1 MDESVL
7 WAIAIGT
14 GVLGLL
20 LLAVAGAVAVYW
32 NLVARRPQGAPYADK
47 PQSYAGD
54 LTAARKEQ
62 SPANSF
68 KAQPTTANS
77 PWLWI
82 KAWLFALLHAGTVSV
97 VMGGVTFFQDL
108 AKSSEEIQTTGTVT
122 FPKQLLPG
130 TLSGSTARKQ
140 LSRPAGNPSKATKA
154 AKAGKAG
161 QPKTA
166 SGKPSDWEVVDLVNE
181 VVSDNR

>member
-32 NLVARRPQGAPYADK
+32 NTVSRRPQRAPYADK

-68 KAQPTTANS
+68 RAQPTTVNS

-108 AKSSEEIQTTGTVT
+108 AKSSEEIQTTGAVT

-130 TLSGSTARKQ
+130 TLSGSTTQKQ
-140 LSRPAGNPSKATKA
+140 LSRSTENPSKVTRAGE
-154 AKAGKAG
+154 AGKPS
-161 QPKTA
+161 QSKTA
-166 SGKPSDWEVVDLVNE
+166 SGNTSDWEVVDLVNE

>member
-32 NLVARRPQGAPYADK
+32 HLVARK
-47 PQSYAGD
+47 PQEARYAGD
-54 LTAARKEQ
+54 LATAETER
-62 SPANSF
+62 SPAGSS
-68 KAQPTTANS
+68 KTQPTTTNS

-82 KAWLFALLHAGTVSV
+82 KAWIFALLHAGTVSV

-108 AKSSEEIQTTGTVT
+108 AKASEEIQTTGAVT

-130 TLSGSTARKQ
+130 TLSDSTSREQ
-140 LSRPAGNPSKATKA
+140 LSQPSKDSSKATKA
-154 AKAGKAG
+154 AKAGERG
-161 QPKTA
+161 RPGTA
-166 SGKPSDWEVVDLVNE
+166 SDNVSGWEVIDLVNE
-181 VVSDNR
+181 AVADGR

>member
-32 NLVARRPQGAPYADK
+32 NLVARRPQGAPYA
-47 PQSYAGD
+47 GD
-54 LTAARKEQ
+54 LATAGKDR
-62 SPANSF
+62 SPASSS
-68 KAQPTTANS
+68 KAQPAPTNTAL
-77 PWLWI
+77 LWV
-82 KAWLFALLHAGTVSV
+82 KAWLFALFHAGTVSL

-130 TLSGSTARKQ
+130 TLSDSTARKQ

-161 QPKTA
+161 QPKTT
-166 SGKPSDWEVVDLVNE
+166 SGNTSDWEVVDLVNE
-181 VVSDNR
+181 VVSDSR